1 MKRKTILLQLFI
13 GLATI
18 ANAQSSTVCNQD
30 GTVTFNYKND
40 QAKDVQIDVQFAGR
54 KPMTRDAKTGLWTVT
69 LGPAAP
75 DMYPYCFIVDGTS
88 VMDPLNDQYFP
99 NEGFKNSL
107 LEIPG
112 KESLPHDIRPV
123 PHGKVEYIHYYSKS
137 LGATNQAV
145 VCLPPAYEKNPQKK
159 YPVFYLISGTTDT
172 EEVYYKVGR
181 VNYILDN
188 LIAEGKAEEMIVVL
202 PYGNP
207 YKLLAAP
214 PSAASGAPQTR
225 FGGDVF
231 SLDLNNDL
239 MPYVESH
246 YRTIN
251 DADHRAIGGFSR
263 GGNQALYNGLS
274 HLDKFSYLCSYS
286 SFTSTDIPGVYDNAA
301 DTNSKIRLFWLG
313 VGTDDFLYGNA
324 RDYMAF
330 LDDHGIRS
338 VKEYT
343 HDKYGHTWMNAKYFL
358 SKTLPLLFKPEAA
371 EQAMKEGK
379 PALAATGKEPQ
390 FTAGVMARLFPR
402 PIVSPEYK
410 YDSVIFRM
418 KAPEA
423 KEVKLAGETFGRPI
437 TMQRDSDGVWSAE
450 VSEHIYEAFTY
461 YFLVDGTPVAD
472 PQNMYLAPSK
482 GFKPSICNNPAA
494 TFNYAT
500 MADIEHGVVSYDL
513 NNQTGRYRPA
523 QGEPAFCIRLV
534 PGKDDTI
541 ESWFKIGGA
550 DVMADKFIA
559 AKKLPPFCIMTG
571 CEGNDACCHGKDKS
585 CDKKVYT
592 IKADEYNTWPE
603 RRHALESLL
612 DSLILQS
619 AVRGEA
625 SVNLPLF
632 QTKYTADPSPLVV
645 GDRLFLFTSH
655 DASPEDIPDL
665 NEKNSAGFF
674 MYDWLLWST
683 TDMVNWTEHGAVASL
698 KDIPW
703 RSRENGA
710 WAIQTV
716 ERNGKYYLYAPLHGH
731 GIAVL
736 EADSPYGPFKDPLGK
751 PLVWDQSNW
760 YDIDPSVYTD
770 DDGQA
775 WLYWGNPHT
784 FYASLND
791 DMISLKGDVV
801 KLPHIKHYQEGPW
814 FYKRSLTP
822 NPSPK
827 GEGSKYY
834 LAYASTCCPEA
845 LGYAMSDSPTGP
857 WEWKNYIMRPT
868 LRDRGNHPG
877 ICDFKGHSY
886 IFGQSY
892 DLMHLDTFTHHERR
906 SVSAAEITYNADGT
920 IQEVPYWLD
929 QEPLK
934 QLCWLDPYQRV
945 EAETMAWGYGLK
957 SAKMGIPN
965 TGVVADMPASTG
977 KRNMYIYDINDGEF
991 IKLRGVDFSN
1001 GAKRFYIT
1009 AAATGSC
1016 QVTLRLDNKQGPVVG
1031 TVALSKTGSVD
1042 KYRKFSCKVAGAE
1055 GVHDLYLCFSE
1066 STGDVRL
1073 DWWQFKK

>member
-1 MKRKTILLQLFI
+1 MFFLLACAAMTAQAQTSTICH
-13 GLATI
+13 T
-18 ANAQSSTVCNQD
+18 D
-30 GTVTFNYKND
+30 GTVTFQYKND
-40 QAKDVQIDVQFAGR
+40 QAKEVLVDVQFAGR
-54 KPMTRDAKTGLWTVT
+54 NAMQRDPQTGLWTVT

-75 DMYPYCFIVDGTS
+75 DMYPYCFIVDGVS
-88 VMDPLNDQYFP
+88 VMDPENPQYFP

-112 KESLPHDIRPV
+112 KEGLAHDIKNV
-123 PHGKVEYIHYYSKS
+123 PHGTIEYIHYYSKN

-145 VCLPPAYEKNPQKK
+145 VYLPPKYQEQKDKK

-188 LIAEGKAEEMIVVL
+188 LLAEGKAEEMIVVL

-207 YKLLAAP
+207 YKLKAAP
-214 PSAASGAPQTR
+214 LASGAPQTR

-231 SLDLNNDL
+231 SLDLNEDL
-239 MPYVESH
+239 MPYIESR

-274 HLDKFSYLCSYS
+274 HLDKFAYLCSYS

-343 HDKYGHTWMNAKYFL
+343 HDKYGHTWMNAKHFL

-402 PIVSPEYK
+402 PILSPEYK

-418 KAPEA
+418 KAPDA
-423 KEVKLAGETFGRPI
+423 QEVKLAGEIFGKPI

-450 VSEHIYEAFTY
+450 IHEGLYEAFTY

-482 GFKPSICNNPAA
+482 GFKPSICNHPSNPYHY
-494 TFNYAT
+494 TNLT
-500 MADIEHGVVSYDL
+500 EMAHGVVRYDL
-513 NNQTGRYRPA
+513 NEQRATYHPA
-523 QGEPAFCIRLV
+523 EGKPQFCIQLI
-534 PGKDDTI
+534 PSQDDTL

-550 DVMADKFIA
+550 DVMADRLIA
-559 AKKLPPFCIMTG
+559 QKKLPPFCICSGTQG
-571 CEGNDACCHGKDKS
+571 DSPSVIQSQCSLLTEGTVP
-585 CDKKVYT
+585 VYSL
-592 IKADEYNTWPE
+592 KADDYPNWPE
-603 RRHALESLL
+603 RRHALESIL
-612 DSLILQS
+612 DSLMLQA
-619 AVRGEA
+619 AVKGEA
-625 SVNLPLF
+625 NTNLPLF
-632 QTKYTADPSPLVV
+632 QTKYTADPSPIVV

-655 DASPEDIPDL
+655 DASPEDIPDV

-698 KDIPW
+698 KDFPW
-703 RSRENGA
+703 RSRENGG

-731 GIAVL
+731 GIGVL
-736 EADSPYGPFKDPLGK
+736 VADSPYGPFKDPLGK

-760 YDIDPSVYTD
+760 FDIDPSVYTD

-784 FYASLND
+784 FYAPLND
-791 DMISLKGDVV
+791 DMISLKGEVT

-822 NPSPK
+822 SPSPTTGK
-827 GEGSKYY
+827 GSKYY
-834 LAYASTCCPEA
+834 LAFASTCCPEA

-886 IFGQSY
+886 VFGQNY
-892 DLMHLDTFTHHERR
+892 DLMHLETFIHHERR
-906 SVSAAEITYNADGT
+906 SVSAAEITYNEDGT

-934 QLCWLDPYQRV
+934 QLCWLNPYERV

-965 TGVVADMPASTG
+965 TGVVADMPTSTG
-977 KRNMYIYDINDGEF
+977 KKNMYIFDINDGEF
-991 IKLRGVDFSN
+991 IKLRGVDFGDQ
-1001 GAKRFYIT
+1001 GASRFSIT
-1009 AAATGSC
+1009 AASTGSC
-1016 QVTLRLDNKQGPVVG
+1016 TVTLRLDSLDGPVIG
-1031 TVALSKTGSVD
+1031 TALIPRTGSIE
-1042 KYRKFSCKVAGAE
+1042 KYRAFSTKVSNAA
-1055 GVHDLYLCFSE
+1055 GVHDLYLCFGNTS
-1066 STGDVRL
+1066 GDTRL
-1073 DWWQFKK
+1073 DWWQFK